1 MPRFADWEG
10 STYGDDPGVPQL
22 VSVITERDGLAR
34 ELLNVLPERA
44 FTVLRSVDVEEMVSH
59 LESGHPEAFLVDMH
73 AGADGVTHQI
83 GKIGREPRIDFATPI
98 LGIDVVSPPDAD
110 RVTMLR
116 SGMWD
121 CLTLPD
127 QGDELGIKLRTLSSA
142 KRVADGFRA
151 TSMLNPSTGLY
162 NLRGLIRRLDEAGA
176 AADRAGA
183 PIACVVLGLED
194 PIDEPPAPDVA
205 ASISSAMALALAE
218 VCRVSDVVGQLSRSE
233 FAVIATSTS
242 PSDVPRMIRR
252 IFHELDD
259 RLARPTSDVI
269 TPVVA
274 GYSMVPDAHEAGV
287 RPVELLT
294 RAKQALEAARRTGG
308 ERMRAYENGDSSP
321 RRPTLSSL

>member
-1 MPRFADWEG
+1 MPRFSDWEG
-10 STYGDDPGVPQL
+10 AARGHDPGIPQL
-22 VSVITERDGLAR
+22 VSIITERDGLAQ
-34 ELLNVLPERA
+34 ELVDVLPEQA
-44 FTVLRSVDVEEMVSH
+44 FTVLRSDDVEDMVSH
-59 LESGHPEAFLVDMH
+59 LGSGHPEAFLIDMH
-73 AGADGVTHQI
+73 PGADGVANQI
-83 GKIGREPRIDFATPI
+83 SRIGREPRIDSTAPI
-98 LGIDVVSPPDAD
+98 LGVDMASPSHAD

-121 CLTLPD
+121 CMTLPD
-127 QGDELGIKLRTLSSA
+127 QGYELGIKLRTLSSA

-151 TSMLNPSTGLY
+151 TSMLDPSTGLY

-194 PIDEPPAPDVA
+194 PVDEAREPDTA
-205 ASISSAMALALAE
+205 AISSALALALSE

-242 PSDVPRMIRR
+242 PPDVPRMIRR

-259 RLARPTSDVI
+259 RLARPTSNLT
-269 TPVVA
+269 TPIVA

-294 RAKQALEAARRTGG
+294 RAKQALETLRQTGG

-321 RRPTLSSL
+321 RRPTLSSI